1 MSNETFSNAFLA
13 RVQACRDAVAGT
25 GNMGQ
30 PSPAVLNQKMR
41 AIKALQHGLSNHAT
55 VDEAS
60 LLAMV
65 QLGLL
70 EVRVSP
76 LFNG

>member
-13 RVQACRDAVAGT
+13 RVQACRDAVTGT
-25 GNMGQ
+25 GNTGQ
-30 PSPAVLNQKMR
+30 PSPSVLKQKMR
-41 AIKALQHGLSNHAT
+41 AIKALQHGLSSHAT

-60 LLAMV
+60 LLAMM

-70 EVRVSP
+70 EVHLQP
-76 LFNG
+76 LYEE